1 MTDTV
6 IRTLTI
12 AAAVGSSLVAGF
24 FFAFSVVT
32 MKALGR
38 IAPAQGIAAM
48 QSINVVVLNPWF
60 FTAFFGTAAL
70 CLVLGVHALL
80 TLRMPGAIYVVTA
93 AVLYLAGVIFVTM
106 AFNVPLNNRLAA
118 VAPASPE
125 AERVWTRYLSV
136 WTAWNHLRTVAPLVS
151 AVSFILALVQD

>member
-1 MTDTV
+1 MTDAA

-12 AAAVGSSLVAGF
+12 AAAVGSGIMAGF
-24 FFAFSVVT
+24 FFAFSAVT

-48 QSINVVVLNPWF
+48 RSINVVVLNAWF

-70 CLVLGVHALL
+70 CLVLAVHALL
-80 TLRMPGAIYVVTA
+80 NLRTPGATYVVTA
-93 AVLYLAGVIFVTM
+93 AVLYLAGAIFVTI

-118 VAPASPE
+118 VAPESPE

-136 WTAWNHLRTVAPLVS
+136 WTAWNHVRTVAPVVS
-151 AVSFILALVQD
+151 AVGFILALVQN